1 MEGMPIFS
9 SLGDTVGLSDKLE
22 EFMRRSF
29 KVLKGVMQSIVGF
42 IAVDDCVK
50 HPFLAKLCCY

>member
-29 KVLKGVMQSIVGF
+29 KVPEFDLRTIGNF
-42 IAVDDCVK
+42 IAVDACMK
-50 HPFLAKLCCY
+50 CL